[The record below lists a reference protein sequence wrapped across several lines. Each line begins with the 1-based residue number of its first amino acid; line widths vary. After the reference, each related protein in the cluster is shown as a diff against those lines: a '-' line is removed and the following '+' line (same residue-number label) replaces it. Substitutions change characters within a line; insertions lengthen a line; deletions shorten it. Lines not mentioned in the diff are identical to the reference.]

1 MLPQNAFKKSLWLAP
16 GVAGAI
22 VPCVCRALFI
32 VKLHPGDQVQE
43 PEISNFITWRY
54 WRRFELCNYLGS
66 PCLGF
71 ARLWEARQQGRRI
84 TETTKPTFTI
94 MLKKRQPHIYY
105 CNKPWPP
112 HPMFLFFVGNCIYTY
127 KGLSISFLELKPNLK
142 SDSFVVN
149 FSS

>member
-94 MLKKRQPHIYY
+94 MLKKKQPHIYY
-105 CNKPWPP
+105 CNKSWPVVGD
-112 HPMFLFFVGNCIYTY
+112 HLILCFYSLLGIAYTHIRASLFHFLNWSQI
-127 KGLSISFLELKPNLK
+127 
-142 SDSFVVN
+142 
-149 FSS
+149 